1 MNIFFRAPV
10 LLQSTL
16 GAIPDP
22 SVAKV
27 IMTVNMFLELANEK
41 LQYLKGIVIK
51 NSIKM
56 NADVH
61 IHVHHQIY
69 SRNKLR
75 TY

>member
-1 MNIFFRAPV
+1 M
-10 LLQSTL
+10 LQSTL

>member
-1 MNIFFRAPV
+1 M
-10 LLQSTL
+10 LQSTL
-16 GAIPDP
+16 GAIPNP

-27 IMTVNMFLELANEK
+27 IMTVNTFLELANDK
-41 LQYLKGIVIK
+41 LQYLKGIVITK
-51 NSIKM
+51 SIKM

-61 IHVHHQIY
+61 IHVHHQII